1 LNQVFLMHFL
11 LLQDRLYFIAY
22 ILVNQNDY
30 LLNASIKLNFRILKT
45 ISKFHLRENLILS
58 RIYFGDNDHMPDS
71 ILSDHQ

>member
-1 LNQVFLMHFL
+1 MHFL
-11 LLQDRLYFIAY
+11 WLQDRLYFIAY

-30 LLNASIKLNFRILKT
+30 LLNASIKLNFQILKT

-58 RIYFGDNDHMPDS
+58 QIYYGDNDHKLDS

>member
-1 LNQVFLMHFL
+1 MHFL
-11 LLQDRLYFIAY
+11 QLQDRLYFIVCT
-22 ILVNQNDY
+22 LVNQNDY
-30 LLNASIKLNFRILKT
+30 LLNALIKLNFQILKT